1 MIRPDIIGYSLLR
14 IWILG
19 LSPRIYKS
27 LIRAKIST
35 LGDLL
40 IAITNPDDLLQI
52 EGLGKEDL
60 EQIRIKLDRFN
71 ESYFEQNY
79 PYPLF

>member
-1 MIRPDIIGYSLLR
+1 MIRPDIIGYSLFR

-19 LSPRIYKS
+19 LSPRIYTS
-27 LIRAKIST
+27 LIRANIST

-40 IAITNPDDLLQI
+40 IAIANPEDLLQI
-52 EGLGKEDL
+52 EGLEKEDL
-60 EQIRIKLDRFN
+60 EQIRRKLDHFN
-71 ESYFEQNY
+71 ENYFGQSY